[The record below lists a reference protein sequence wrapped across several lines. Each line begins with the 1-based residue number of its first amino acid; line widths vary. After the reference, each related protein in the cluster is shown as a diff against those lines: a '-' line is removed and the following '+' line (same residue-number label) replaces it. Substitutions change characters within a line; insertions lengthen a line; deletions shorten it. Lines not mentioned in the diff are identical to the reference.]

1 MKRHGII
8 LFLSGCIFLMQCKAK
23 QEIPYELPE
32 AMIPTAKIEFAK
44 QCDKGKILY
53 DINCAKCHNSV
64 ERRRELIPDFTI
76 EQLIGYE
83 IRVSTPEHESNI
95 PETTVTAEEL
105 GYIMTFLSYKK
116 KSGKVFVY
124 SKEKHL

>member
-1 MKRHGII
+1 MKSWLCI
-8 LFLSGCIFLMQCKAK
+8 LFMLSCIFLMQCKAPH
-23 QEIPYELPE
+23 EISYELPD
-32 AMIPTAKIEFAK
+32 AMVPSAKIEYAK
-44 QCDKGKILY
+44 QCDKGKILF
-53 DINCAKCHNSV
+53 DINCAQCHTTIV
-64 ERRRELIPDFTI
+64 KRKEIIPDFTL

-95 PETTVTAEEL
+95 PETTVSAEEL

-116 KSGKVFVY
+116 KSGKLFIY

>member
-1 MKRHGII
+1 MKRSTII
-8 LFLSGCIFLMQCKAK
+8 LFFSLGVFLMQCKIK
-23 QEIPYELPE
+23 HDIPYEFPD
-32 AMIPTAKIEFAK
+32 AMIASAKIEFAK

-53 DINCAKCHNSV
+53 DINCAKCHNTV
-64 ERRRELIPDFTI
+64 QRRKELIPDFTI
-76 EQLIGYE
+76 EQLTSYE

-95 PETTVTAEEL
+95 PEMMVTAEEL

-116 KSGKVFVY
+116 KSGKVFIY

>member
-1 MKRHGII
+1 MKVHI
-8 LFLSGCIFLMQCKAK
+8 LILIFLSCIVLMHCKVP
-23 QEIPYELPE
+23 QEVPYELPV
-32 AMIPTAKIEFAK
+32 AMIPTAKIEYAK

-53 DINCAKCHNSV
+53 DINCAQCHTTTLK
-64 ERRRELIPDFTI
+64 RKKIIPDFSI
-76 EQLIGYE
+76 EQLTAYE

-95 PETTVTAEEL
+95 PETTVSAEEL

-116 KSGKVFVY
+116 KSGKVFTY

>member
-1 MKRHGII
+1 MKRSTII
-8 LFLSGCIFLMQCKAK
+8 LFFSLGVFLMQCKIK
-23 QEIPYELPE
+23 QDIPYEFPD
-32 AMIPTAKIEFAK
+32 AMIASAKIEFAK

-53 DINCAKCHNSV
+53 DINCAKCHNTV
-64 ERRRELIPDFTI
+64 QRRKELIPDFTI
-76 EQLIGYE
+76 EQLTSYE

-95 PETTVTAEEL
+95 PEMMVTAEEL

-116 KSGKVFVY
+116 KSGKVFIY